1 MPAIAR
7 ASKLADVSGLPAHTS
22 LLLLG
27 AVAACAA
34 ANGGSLGSGGNGGDP
49 ETKQSSHTLTC
60 TIGALDLEIP
70 IELTYVLER
79 PFVAGAAADLSIT
92 AAVIFDEAFSAAL
105 IDAEVPVI
113 DIMSIDVSSL
123 VLGATPSS
131 LGTSLAE
138 GINDFDL
145 EIDTDDNGDP
155 GPHRIELEATT
166 TATTADED
174 ASEVTLGLSLD
185 GLSLLMGDF
194 QMPADCIDPTLVGF
208 SVAFDVGP
216 PG

>member
-1 MPAIAR
+1 MPVITR
-7 ASKLADVSGLPAHTS
+7 ASKLPDMTRLSPYVS
-22 LLLLG
+22 LLFLG
-27 AVAACAA
+27 ASVGCGAGDGE
-34 ANGGSLGSGGNGGDP
+34 NLSNGGNGGGP

-79 PFVAGAAADLSIT
+79 PFVAGAAADLNIT
-92 AAVIFDEAFSAAL
+92 ATVIFDEAFSAAL

-113 DIMSIDVSSL
+113 DIMSIDVSSS

-145 EIDTDDNGDP
+145 ESDTDDNGAR
-155 GPHRIELEATT
+155 GPHRIELEVTT
-166 TATTADED
+166 TATTADDD

-208 SVAFDVGP
+208 SVAFDVSPQG
-216 PG
+216 

>member
-1 MPAIAR
+1 MTRLSPYI
-7 ASKLADVSGLPAHTS
+7 S

-27 AVAACAA
+27 A
-34 ANGGSLGSGGNGGDP
+34 SLGCGAGDGENLSSGGAGGGP
-49 ETKQSSHTLTC
+49 ETKQSSHALTC

-70 IELTYVLER
+70 IVLTYVLER
-79 PFVAGAAADLSIT
+79 PFVAGAAADLSIS

-113 DIMSIDVSSL
+113 DIMSIDVSSS

-131 LGTSLAE
+131 LESSLAV

-145 EIDTDDNGDP
+145 EIDTDDNGAP
-155 GPHRIELEATT
+155 GPHRVELQAVT
-166 TATTADED
+166 TATTADDD
-174 ASEVTLGLSLD
+174 ASEVTLSLSLD
-185 GLSLLMGDF
+185 GLLLLMGDF
-194 QMPADCIDPTLVGF
+194 QMPTNCIDPTLVGF
-208 SVAFDVGP
+208 SVAFDVRP